1 MGGTTADKRDMSASD
16 NFEYDAEGNM
26 TKDYSKDLTIAYDWR
41 GMPVEFKRQNSCYD
55 IHEKIVCDS
64 TKLEIKYDGSGRRI
78 SKTRLRRDL
87 GASDWAVN
95 NVTHYTGIGT
105 EVRETRRF
113 LDIGGVV
120 QGWEY

>member
-41 GMPVEFKRQNSCYD
+41 GMLD
-55 IHEKIVCDS
+55 
-64 TKLEIKYDGSGRRI
+64 
-78 SKTRLRRDL
+78 
-87 GASDWAVN
+87 
-95 NVTHYTGIGT
+95 NVTHYTGLGT
-105 EVRETRRF
+105 EVRETHRF